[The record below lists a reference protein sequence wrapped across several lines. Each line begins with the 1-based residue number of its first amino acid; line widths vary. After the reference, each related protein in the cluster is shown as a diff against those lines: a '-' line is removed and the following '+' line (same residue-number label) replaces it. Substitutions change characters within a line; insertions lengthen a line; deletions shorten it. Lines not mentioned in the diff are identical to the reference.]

1 MAGFPASASA
11 RATAGRYI
19 SLPRGD
25 LAASIFAR
33 VEGRVETIFAD
44 SISAMAEGDHGVR
57 TIFASGVQREFDL
70 VVGADGLHSRVR
82 ELAFGPEERFEG
94 FLGYKAA
101 AFGIDGYR
109 SRDEQ
114 VYVVYTEVGQQVAR
128 FSMRDD
134 RTMFLFTFAD
144 PSPDCGD
151 VTAQKAV
158 LRHRFGAS
166 GWECPAI
173 LGALDRTE
181 ELDFDRVSQIRIDS

>member
-1 MAGFPASASA
+1 MAGFPASALA

-44 SISAMAEGDHGVR
+44 SISAMVEGDHGVQ

-101 AFGIDGYR
+101 AFGIEATGQEMNRSMSCTLKWANR
-109 SRDEQ
+109 SRAFQ
-114 VYVVYTEVGQQVAR
+114 CVMIGPC
-128 FSMRDD
+128 FCSH
-134 RTMFLFTFAD
+134 L
-144 PSPDCGD
+144 
-151 VTAQKAV
+151 
-158 LRHRFGAS
+158 
-166 GWECPAI
+166 
-173 LGALDRTE
+173 
-181 ELDFDRVSQIRIDS
+181 QIRVRTAGTLLLKRPC